1 MSANYTNKEFEYS
14 KQDNEQNSI
23 EREGTTS
30 QNNIPTQPYTDY
42 SASEEIPI
50 GAKEAVF
57 LEQYNE
63 NLIKGPFPF
72 KLHIVLKVLDQE
84 GSHDIISWNSHG
96 RSFIIKNQHKFEAEV
111 MPRFFK
117 TNQLPS
123 FRRQLNLYK
132 FVRVNEGPESGSYYH
147 ELFLR
152 TKPLLS
158 LKLERLNRKGPDSS
172 KQVCPNFQAMKILPK
187 LVHVV
192 PLSMSKAP
200 PKVTNM
206 GIGLHGSGLNTH
218 GQSNPYGIDSSRPV
232 FGMNLDRMGA
242 NLSGMNLNALGT
254 IDPSGMTVE
263 QQLLQLAQ
271 NQIPFQQMQLTNALM
286 DGNNMNYA
294 TNLKMS
300 LNELQR
306 GFLGESLMNNGGN
319 NLANG
324 IGMNNTLRMLGI
336 FNNSTG
342 QTMMNMNNVGN
353 NINVGVGGIN
363 NMMINMRTGAM
374 SDMMENT
381 RTMMSNIGG
390 GTMNYIDGRMSNNVP
405 HMLDGNANNMR
416 GMINNVLVSRLNNF
430 GPEHIRMISS
440 NQYNVN
446 PMIGSD
452 ISNRAFVNSN
462 QLQMP
467 QQQIP
472 WNTNMEF
479 NAAPLTLPEQQ
490 QLMMLQQLENASQNS
505 SYSASVNSKLNH
517 SSLKESIQ
525 QSDSS
530 KQFKNDIS
538 NVVDKKRKSNDNG
551 DEIIPDGLGSYL
563 RRRGRRNSSSV
574 GSMDDYEYEKS
585 SCTSSKKQLDHE
597 TVSSQKSSK
606 SRSGMHDL
614 TMAALKIANVS
625 FPSDIG
631 SSRLTVD
638 VKSDELNVAKTSI
651 STLSEKGSE
660 IAIGSFQRRFRVP
673 TNANCDTQKE
683 GANNTSR

>member
-1 MSANYTNKEFEYS
+1 MSANYTNKDIEHS
-14 KQDNEQNSI
+14 KQDDEQNSI

-50 GAKEAVF
+50 GAKEGLL
-57 LEQYNE
+57 LEQYNK
-63 NLIKGPFPF
+63 NLVKGPFPF

-132 FVRVNEGPESGSYYH
+132 FVRVNEGPESGAYYH

-158 LKLERLNRKGPDSS
+158 LKLERMNRKGPDSS
-172 KQVCPNFQAMKILPK
+172 KQVCPNFEAMKILPK

-200 PKVTNM
+200 PKITNM
-206 GIGLHGSGLNTH
+206 RIGLHGPGLNTH
-218 GQSNPYGIDSSRPV
+218 GQSNPHGIDSSRPA
-232 FGMNLDRMGA
+232 FGMNFDRMEAG
-242 NLSGMNLNALGT
+242 LSGVNLNALGT
-254 IDPSGMTVE
+254 IDPSGMTLE
-263 QQLLQLAQ
+263 QQLLEMAKH
-271 NQIPFQQMQLTNALM
+271 QIPFQQMQLTNALM
-286 DGNNMNYA
+286 DGHNINYA

-306 GFLGESLMNNGGN
+306 GFLGESLLNNGGN

-324 IGMNNTLRMLGI
+324 IGMNNTLRMLGN
-336 FNNSTG
+336 FNNSGG
-342 QTMMNMNNVGN
+342 QTMMNINNIGN
-353 NINVGVGGIN
+353 NINVGVRGIN

-374 SDMMENT
+374 NDMMENT

-390 GTMNYIDGRMSNNVP
+390 GTMNYIDGRMSNNVS
-405 HMLDGNANNMR
+405 HILDGNVNNM
-416 GMINNVLVSRLNNF
+416 GCMINNMLASPLNNF

-446 PMIGSD
+446 PMVDSG
-452 ISNRAFVNSN
+452 ISNRTFVNSN
-462 QLQMP
+462 QLQMQ

-472 WNTNMEF
+472 WNTSLELNS
-479 NAAPLTLPEQQ
+479 APLTLSEQQ

-505 SYSASVNSKLNH
+505 THSASVNSKFNH
-517 SSLKESIQ
+517 SSLKQSIQ

-530 KQFKNDIS
+530 KQFKNDTS
-538 NVVDKKRKSNDNG
+538 YVVDKKRKSNNND
-551 DEIIPDGLGSYL
+551 DEVVSDGLGSYL

-574 GSMDDYEYEKS
+574 GSMDDYGCEKS

-631 SSRLTVD
+631 SSQVT
-638 VKSDELNVAKTSI
+638 A
-651 STLSEKGSE
+651 EKVMS
-660 IAIGSFQRRFRVP
+660 
-673 TNANCDTQKE
+673 
-683 GANNTSR
+683 